1 MTGAQWTAALQLNS
15 QEKPNNSMVLALKTV
30 ITANPGDL
38 DTEILKILFYY
49 GIKNVT
55 DNGGGMV
62 FVIPGLVVHQNAD
75 VQTLFGL
82 ISTWGTGS

>member
-15 QEKPNNSMVLALKTV
+15 QKPPSSVVLALKTV

-49 GIKNVT
+49 GIKNIT
-55 DNGGGMV
+55 ENGGPGLI
-62 FVIPGLVVHQNAD
+62 IPGVIINQNVD

>member
-15 QEKPNNSMVLALKTV
+15 QKPNSSLVLALKTV

-49 GIKNVT
+49 AIKDIT
-55 DNGGGMV
+55 QNGGPV
-62 FVIPGLVVHQNAD
+62 LYVPGIQVNQNAD